1 MEIAPVV
8 PEWLTWLAA
17 AGVGALALAALVRGL
32 EALLDLE
39 LG

>member
-17 AGVGALALAALVRGL
+17 AGVGALALAVLVRGF
-32 EALLDLE
+32 EALFDLDL
-39 LG
+39 G